1 MARIDPQDIADWF
14 ISRFDDDD
22 AGLSH
27 LKLQKL
33 IYYAQAWSL
42 ALNETPLFDE
52 DFEAWA
58 HGPVVPSLWMD
69 FREFGWNDLPVPKSC
84 PEFDEDTENLLEDV
98 YGAYGEYSAKRL
110 EAMTHREDPWLKARG
125 GLQAEE
131 KSNKKISKSTLRRYY
146 TNLLKE

>member
-1 MARIDPQDIADWF
+1 MDQIIPQDIADWF
-14 ISRFDDDD
+14 ISRFDEDD
-22 AGLSH
+22 AGVSH

-33 IYYAQAWSL
+33 VYYAQAWSL
-42 ALNETPLFDE
+42 SLNEASLFDE

-58 HGPVVPSLWMD
+58 HGPVVPSLWRD
-69 FREFGWNDLPVPKSC
+69 FRDFGWDNLPVPKSR

-125 GLQAEE
+125 TLQPED
-131 KSNKKISKSTLRRYY
+131 KSNKKISKSALRKYY
-146 TNLLKE
+146 TALIKE